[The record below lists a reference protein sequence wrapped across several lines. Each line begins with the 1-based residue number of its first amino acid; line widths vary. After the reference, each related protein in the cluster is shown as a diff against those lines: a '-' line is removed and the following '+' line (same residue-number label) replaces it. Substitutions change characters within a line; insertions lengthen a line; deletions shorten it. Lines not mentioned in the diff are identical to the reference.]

1 MPPRVLNARD
11 MVVLITGATAGF
23 GRAAAKRFGEAGAKV
38 TDRQRDR

>member
-1 MPPRVLNARD
+1 MPRLIPNPKD

-38 TDRQRDR
+38 